1 MSSEQTTTKLQFST
15 SQVFGEAWQILKAKW
30 TFLLGVWAVIF
41 GVSFVGEILR
51 SAAAEQGG
59 ILPAFIS
66 LAIQVLSLIL
76 TIGSVKVVLK
86 VVRGET
92 ADIAELFKDNVQFI
106 WQYFLLS
113 LVMSLIVIFGLILLI
128 VPGVIWSL
136 KYMFAPYALIDEKLS
151 FSDAMAK
158 SDEMT
163 RGIKWQLFG
172 FTLATIGLNLLGLLA
187 LGLGLIVTIPVSTL
201 AGYVLY
207 ETLKKQLV
215 VQKA

>member
-113 LVMSLIVIFGLILLI
+113 LVMALIVIFGFLLLI
-128 VPGVIWSL
+128 IPGVIWSL

-163 RGIKWQLFG
+163 RGIKWQLFWFDG
-172 FTLATIGLNLLGLLA
+172 E
-187 LGLGLIVTIPVSTL
+187 P
-201 AGYVLY
+201 
-207 ETLKKQLV
+207 
-215 VQKA
+215 